1 MYIILQNGWQND
13 EFIEKHTQGF
23 DELKQSVE
31 KFTPANVTKITG
43 VTEETLKQAA
53 EILSKESPMAVVW
66 SVDLATHPTG
76 RENVTS
82 LVNFQLLL
90 GNFGVGGGGLI
101 PLRSHNNSQG
111 ACDMG
116 GHPAYYPGY
125 QAVDESSTRRKFEAA
140 WGKGIPTKVGM
151 AAREMMVAAAEGKLR
166 ALYILSE
173 DLVSNAPNGPQ
184 IRRSL
189 GNCDFVILEGV
200 FESETSRCADVLLP
214 GVTFAEKT
222 GTFTS
227 TERRIQM
234 VRQAI
239 APQGESRPDWQIIAE
254 LARRIKSNGVNGFEH
269 AGWNYSDTSQIMAE
283 IAMLTPIY
291 AGISHERLEHADLQW
306 PVKNLGHSGTQI
318 LSVENFRNTHALFTR
333 SENEGEKKHVESI

>member
-1 MYIILQNGWQND
+1 MTA
-13 EFIEKHTQGF
+13 H
-23 DELKQSVE
+23 
-31 KFTPANVTKITG
+31 
-43 VTEETLKQAA
+43 
-53 EILSKESPMAVVW
+53 
-66 SVDLATHPTG
+66 
-76 RENVTS
+76 
-82 LVNFQLLL
+82 
-90 GNFGVGGGGLI
+90 
-101 PLRSHNNSQG
+101 
-111 ACDMG
+111 
-116 GHPAYYPGY
+116 
-125 QAVDESSTRRKFEAA
+125 
-140 WGKGIPTKVGM
+140 
-151 AAREMMVAAAEGKLR
+151 EMMVAAAEGKLR

-173 DLVSNAPNGPQ
+173 DLVSNAPDGPQ

-200 FESETSRCADVLLP
+200 FESETSRRADVLLP

-239 APQGESRPDWQIIAE
+239 KPQGESRPDWQIITDIAH
-254 LARRIKSNGVNGFEH
+254 RITSNGVNGAEH

-306 PVKNLGHSGTQI
+306 PVKNLGHPGTLM
-318 LSVENFRNTHALFTR
+318 LSVKNFRGVRGRFVPVAHDVA
-333 SENEGEKKHVESI
+333 EKI

>member
-1 MYIILQNGWQND
+1 
-13 EFIEKHTQGF
+13 
-23 DELKQSVE
+23 
-31 KFTPANVTKITG
+31 
-43 VTEETLKQAA
+43 
-53 EILSKESPMAVVW
+53 MAIVW
-66 SVDLATHPTG
+66 SVDLATHPMG
-76 RENVTS
+76 RDKVTS
-82 LVNFQLLL
+82 LVNLQLML

-125 QAVDESSTRRKFEAA
+125 QPVEESSTRKKFEAA

-151 AAREMMVAAAEGKLR
+151 TAYEMMKAAAEGKLR
-166 ALYILSE
+166 ALYILGE
-173 DLVSNAPNGPQ
+173 DLVGGALDGPHL
-184 IRRSL
+184 RRSL

-200 FESETSRCADVLLP
+200 FESETSRSADVLLP

-239 APQGESRPDWQIIAE
+239 APQGESRPDWQIITDI
-254 LARRIKSNGVNGFEH
+254 ARRIKSNGSNGSEH
-269 AGWNYSDTSQIMAE
+269 AGWNYGDTSQIMAE

-291 AGISHERLEHADLQW
+291 AGISHERIDHTECLQW
-306 PVKNLGHSGTQI
+306 PVKNFSHAGTLI
-318 LSVENFRNTHALFTR
+318 LSVESFKGGRGRFLSLERETD
-333 SENEGEKKHVESI
+333 SESGGFDNP